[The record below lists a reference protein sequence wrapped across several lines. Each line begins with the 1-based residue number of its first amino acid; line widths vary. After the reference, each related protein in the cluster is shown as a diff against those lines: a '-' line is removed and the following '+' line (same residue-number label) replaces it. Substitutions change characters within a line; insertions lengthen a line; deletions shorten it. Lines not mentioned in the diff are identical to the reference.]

1 MAVGMDGIHDLGGMD
16 GFGPVRV
23 EPDEPVFHRSWEGR
37 IIGMLFALSG
47 SRLINTDGYRHAVE
61 RMDPAHYLAASY
73 YERMM
78 TGLAT
83 LLVEAGLTDRAE
95 LEARA
100 GGAFPLARPV
110 APDPTLPVDA
120 WPTFAVG
127 DAVRVRNLHPRG
139 HTRCPRYVRGRRG
152 MVVRAD
158 PAFRLP
164 DLSAHGVEAPRQ
176 PTYGVRFTARELWG
190 DSGGEGES
198 VCVDLWAS
206 YLEPA

>member
-1 MAVGMDGIHDLGGMD
+1 MDGIHDLGGMD

-23 EPDEPVFHRSWEGR
+23 ERDEPVFHHPWEGR
-37 IIGMLFALSG
+37 VIGMLFALSAT
-47 SRLINTDGYRHAVE
+47 RLANTDGYRHAVE
-61 RMDPAHYLAASY
+61 RMDPRHYLAAPY

-83 LLVEAGLTDRAE
+83 LLVEAGLADRAD
-95 LEARA
+95 LEVRA
-100 GGAFPLARPV
+100 GGPFPISRPV
-110 APDPTLPVDA
+110 ALQATPPVDT

-127 DAVRVRNLHPRG
+127 DEVRVRNIHPRG
-139 HTRCPRYVRGRRG
+139 HTRCPRYVRGRLG
-152 MVVRAD
+152 TVVRVD

-164 DLSAHGVEAPRQ
+164 DASAHGGEAPRQ
-176 PTYGVRFTARELWG
+176 PTYCVRFAARELWG
-190 DSGGEGES
+190 DAAGESES